1 MIAGSMKTMLI
12 VEDNP
17 SDARLLREMLR
28 EDSENDVDLVFA
40 SDMAE
45 AERHIAN
52 TVFSIILL
60 DLGLPDAQGIA
71 AIKRTHAAAPSVP
84 LVVLSG
90 MDDEDVAAQSLQE
103 GAQDFL
109 IKGQIESRSLV
120 RALRYATER
129 KRLEW
134 LKDEFVSTVSHELR
148 TPLTSI
154 AASLGLLVG
163 KSNGLLPKTI
173 ARLISIAHTNS
184 QRLVRLVDDILDIEK
199 LEGGRV
205 EFVLK
210 RVEVPTLVEQAI
222 EANQGFAIS
231 HGVRIEFMAD
241 IRASG
246 AVRADADRL
255 TQAVTNL
262 LTNAVKFSPALSE
275 VFVTVEE
282 EADLVRISVRD
293 HGCGIPAAF
302 KSHVFERFAQADATN
317 ARSKNGTGLGLSIVE
332 QIVVRL
338 GGKVGFVDEPEG
350 GTRFFI
356 ELPSWG
362 GTTDLAFAAQVTVDS
377 EASLEGMIQTARR
390 RMEVAMPERI
400 VGNAA

>member
-1 MIAGSMKTMLI
+1 MRASSIKTLLI
-12 VEDNP
+12 IEDNP

-28 EDSENDVDLVFA
+28 EDSQNNVDLVFA

-45 AERHIAN
+45 AERHIAH
-52 TVFSIILL
+52 TVFDIILL
-60 DLGLPDAQGIA
+60 DLCLPDAQGIA
-71 AIKRTHAAAPSVP
+71 AIKRTRAAAPAIP
-84 LVVLSG
+84 LVVLTG

-129 KRLEW
+129 KRLER

-163 KSNGLLPKTI
+163 KSDGLLPKPM

-199 LEGGRV
+199 LEGGKV

-210 RVEVPTLVEQAI
+210 QVDVPTLVEQAI
-222 EANQGFAIS
+222 EANQGFAVS

-241 IRASG
+241 VHAGG

-282 EADLVRISVRD
+282 EPDLVRISVRD
-293 HGCGIPAAF
+293 HGPGIPAAF

-317 ARSKNGTGLGLSIVE
+317 ARSKSGTGLGLSIVKE
-332 QIVVRL
+332 IVVRL
-338 GGKVGFVDEPEG
+338 NGKVGFVDEPEG

-356 ELPSWG
+356 ELPSWEG
-362 GTTDLAFAAQVTVDS
+362 ATDLAHVAQVQEES
-377 EASLEGMIQTARR
+377 EESLRGLIQTARR
-390 RMEVAMPERI
+390 RLKVSMPDRVI
-400 VGNAA
+400 GDAA